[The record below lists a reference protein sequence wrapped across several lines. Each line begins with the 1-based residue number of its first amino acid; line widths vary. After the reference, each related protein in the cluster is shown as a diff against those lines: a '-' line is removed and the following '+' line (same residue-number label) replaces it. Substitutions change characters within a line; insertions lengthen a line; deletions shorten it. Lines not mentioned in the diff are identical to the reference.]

1 MNLKLNDEEIKN
13 VHSILRICNSMIER
27 NPIEYKY
34 NSLVSSIIND
44 NKFIEYNDV
53 ENRYY
58 LNEIA
63 YKVIYFERKYR
74 EYVQQLPV
82 LMKGMQA
89 YGYLI
94 SSKDLG
100 EFHIEG
106 TEVFSDVKSMMR
118 AAYDDRVTLNTQHI
132 EELIEIIEEDRLALY
147 KEVLAGKYDIRKGDE
162 WKDDLTNHRLI
173 VKNIEVFEKVVPI
186 FISLTKQY
194 NVAQVREIF
203 EFCRQKGGSFNFA
216 AIKRIRTLVNIL
228 YNDKHERLDLPIK
241 EFMQESYEFSDYKQC
256 KKRELESFIRN
267 FAIRFANKA
276 STREIL
282 IERSIMTITDLVD
295 KFMTIF
301 KCLVKVSRPTKD
313 GTITMDRVEL
323 LWKEREK
330 YDDINMEKFYVLN
343 EFLNMIED
351 DCSIEKVDASE
362 EMNGF

>member
-1 MNLKLNDEEIKN
+1 
-13 VHSILRICNSMIER
+13 
-27 NPIEYKY
+27 
-34 NSLVSSIIND
+34 
-44 NKFIEYNDV
+44 
-53 ENRYY
+53 
-58 LNEIA
+58 
-63 YKVIYFERKYR
+63 
-74 EYVQQLPV
+74 
-82 LMKGMQA
+82 
-89 YGYLI
+89 
-94 SSKDLG
+94 
-100 EFHIEG
+100 
-106 TEVFSDVKSMMR
+106 
-118 AAYDDRVTLNTQHI
+118 
-132 EELIEIIEEDRLALY
+132 
-147 KEVLAGKYDIRKGDE
+147 
-162 WKDDLTNHRLI
+162 
-173 VKNIEVFEKVVPI
+173 VFEKVVPI

-241 EFMQESYEFSDYKQC
+241 EFMQEAYEFSDYKQC

-295 KFMTIF
+295 KYMTIF

-330 YDDINMEKFYVLN
+330 YDEVNMEKFYVLN

-351 DCSIEKVDASE
+351 DCSIEKVEASE
-362 EMNGF
+362 EMNNF